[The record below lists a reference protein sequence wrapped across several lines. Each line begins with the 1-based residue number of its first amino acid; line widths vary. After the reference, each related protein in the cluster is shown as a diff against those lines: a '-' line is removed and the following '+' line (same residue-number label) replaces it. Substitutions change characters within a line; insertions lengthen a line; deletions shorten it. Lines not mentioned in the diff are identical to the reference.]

1 MCACGITNKLKC
13 FCYTIN
19 MVTVT
24 GCSEMEVQK
33 KVVCFAPSAFWLA
46 TEDMKAMGGCSQ
58 QNLVH

>member
-1 MCACGITNKLKC
+1 M
-13 FCYTIN
+13 N

-46 TEDMKAMGGCSQ
+46 TEDMKDMGGCSQ